1 MKKLFLALSL
11 LLAVSVS
18 SVFANEGATVNEQ
31 VQAAFKK
38 EFPAASLIEWNNPGE
53 YYKATFMLWG
63 HRTEAYFTEDGQ
75 LQGSIRSLFYN
86 QLPLAIMTSVD
97 KRFEGAEI
105 LDVNEI
111 NNSNGTTYS
120 LLLEVG
126 SRKYRVKANATGG
139 ITEVNKLKKNI

>member
-1 MKKLFLALSL
+1 MKKLFLSLSL
-11 LLAVSVS
+11 LMTIAGTALANDK
-18 SVFANEGATVNEQ
+18 ANVNEL
-31 VQAAFKK
+31 VKAAFKK

-75 LQGSIRSLFYN
+75 LQGSIRSIFYN

-120 LLLEVG
+120 LLLEAG
-126 SRKYRVKANATGG
+126 NRKYRVKANASGG
-139 ITEVNKLKKNI
+139 ITEVNKLKKTR

>member
-1 MKKLFLALSL
+1 MKKLFLSMSIL
-11 LLAVSVS
+11 LTVAVSTA
-18 SVFANEGATVNEQ
+18 FANANVNEQ
-31 VQAAFKK
+31 VQASFKK
-38 EFPAASLIEWNNPGE
+38 EFPGANLIEWNNPGE

-75 LQGSIRSLFYN
+75 LQGSMRSLFYN
-86 QLPLAIMTSVD
+86 QLPLVVMTAVD

-120 LLLEVG
+120 LLLEINN
-126 SRKYRVKANATGG
+126 RKYSVKADTMGG
-139 ITEVNKLKKNI
+139 ITEVKKLKKAA